1 MTANRR
7 TRKTKNRRSTNDVDP
22 YAERYR
28 KASDA
33 AKAKRDEARRR
44 EGLKDFG
51 KSISNERVQAL
62 VDEVVIHD
70 AETTAIEYLKEDIR
84 IVSASLGGEGTSYE
98 RGDEGRSWY
107 DPDSRDEAV
116 RRQQGTVYDL
126 VGEFPRRGGKN
137 TVGRIAEEAFRSEAT
152 PDAAAL
158 GQRGASAAQEELPA
172 GKAHKAF
179 FEQEVNLVPTHIGTE
194 SCRCHISQDHW
205 VEVGEN

>member
-70 AETTAIEYLKEDIR
+70 AETAAIEYLKEDIR
-84 IVSASLGGEGTSYE
+84 LVSASLVPEG
-98 RGDEGRSWY
+98 
-107 DPDSRDEAV
+107 
-116 RRQQGTVYDL
+116 QGTGYVL
-126 VGEFPRRGGKN
+126 RSVGEFPRRGGKN

-158 GQRGASAAQEELPA
+158 GQRGASAAEEDAP
-172 GKAHKAF
+172 GSSQDWHKAF
-179 FEQEVNLVPTHIGTE
+179 FEAEVNLVPTHIDTQP
-194 SCRCHISQDHW
+194 CDCKIAKDHW